1 MSELQAS
8 GSSRSAPPGGG
19 AEPGST
25 RAASGGVE
33 PSSTSEAA
41 EPETAAVAVLDQAG
55 RQLRAPWAAS
65 TAGLL
70 FSVLFTAAMV
80 LLRTSPLT
88 TANDAE
94 LRRLF
99 ADGQD
104 LSIVVGGL
112 YLAPFAGV
120 MFP

>member
-1 MSELQAS
+1 MSELRGS
-8 GSSRSAPPGGG
+8 GSSRSAAPGGR
-19 AEPGST
+19 AEPE
-25 RAASGGVE
+25 AAAAAATPE
-33 PSSTSEAA
+33 RSSASEAA

-88 TANDAE
+88 TANDVE